1 MLSLQGT
8 QVQSLAGIL
17 LRSPVPSG
25 VAKKIPLLPCGVVI
39 NHKFYCFLGGAAPHS
54 RQDLSS
60 SARDG
65 TRAPCSGSAVLTNG
79 LPGSPSTIIF
89 LALYFG
95 ML

>member
-65 TRAPCSGSAVLTNG
+65 TRAPCSGSAE
-79 LPGSPSTIIF
+79 S
-89 LALYFG
+89 
-95 ML
+95 